1 MTVLRSRRRIALA
14 AAGFTL
20 IELMIAL
27 VLGLVVSG
35 AATALF
41 ITNRRTYVASE
52 SLARVQE
59 NARTAFE
66 LMARDVREAA
76 GNPCANDTPMAN
88 VMNDPTTYAWWTNW
102 ADGVVGYGGTTA
114 LPGSPAFP
122 SPAFGTGA
130 AQRVAGTDAIELKSG
145 VSTGIVITTKMP
157 VASADIE
164 VSSTTG
170 LQTNDIIL
178 VCDYKQT
185 SIFQLTQLPAGNKL
199 QHNSGN
205 GTPGNCTK
213 YLGSNDDDSI
223 ACTNGAGAIAHL
235 YDENAIVSKLRASRW
250 YIGCNGRNKGAACD
264 EAGERSLYQSSLRNA
279 AGVMTVD
286 NNEITEGVNGMT
298 LEYLTRTG
306 TAYQSA
312 ASIANWKDVVAV
324 RIGLVMAGSD
334 KVGTDGKVLQRSLD
348 HVVALRNRAL

>member
-1 MTVLRSRRRIALA
+1 MTALRSRRRFAVA

-20 IELMIAL
+20 VELMIAL
-27 VLGLVVSG
+27 LLGLVVSG

-41 ITNRRTYVASE
+41 ITNRQTYVASE

-88 VMNDPTTYAWWTNW
+88 VLNSPGSLWWTNW
-102 ADGVVGYGGTTA
+102 ANGIVGYGGSAA
-114 LPGSPAFP
+114 LTSTP
-122 SPAFGTGA
+122 FGTGA

-145 VSTGIVITTKMP
+145 VSTGIVVTTKMP

-170 LQTNDIIL
+170 VSLNDIVL
-178 VCDYKQT
+178 VCDYRQST
-185 SIFQLTQLPAGNKL
+185 IFQITQTPSGNKL

-205 GTPGNCTK
+205 GAPGNCTK
-213 YLGSNDDDSI
+213 YLGSNDDDSV

-235 YDENAIVSKLRASRW
+235 YDENAVVSKLRASRW
-250 YIGCNGRNKGAACD
+250 YIGCNGRNRGAACD

-286 NNEITEGVNGMT
+286 NNEITEGVSGMT
-298 LEYLTRTG
+298 LEYLMRTG

-312 ASIANWKDVVAV
+312 AAVTNWKDVVAV
-324 RIGLVMAGSD
+324 RIGLTMAGSD
-334 KVGTDGKVLQRSLD
+334 KIGTDGTVLQRNLD